1 MANPER
7 FDPFVSTEE
16 EVEVDVETAAAIQRG
31 IEDADAGR
39 VVTLEQARERMQQWL
54 SKSSSP
60 IPLYAIS
67 KGL

>member
-60 IPLYAIS
+60 IPL
-67 KGL
+67 

>member
-1 MANPER
+1 MGNPER

-60 IPLYAIS
+60 IPL
-67 KGL
+67 